1 MDGSAAN
8 RRVLPREGAPFGL
21 EQRPG
26 HGLGDGTGLVEAAPE
41 LQVAWARHARSVF
54 QRCLALM
61 AGRHDDA
68 DEAFSRTSFVAVQ
81 KYAAHR
87 GRIQNAHHWLLR
99 LAHNVCMDLHRGRA
113 RQARL
118 CEFGPVDSDLIGASH
133 AVDQE
138 AILLREEQFAVLYAA
153 MSRLAP
159 RLRAPL
165 ELRLRDE
172 LSDRRIAARLQ
183 LTETTVRKRLQ
194 EARAA
199 LRPVLVAY
207 RRGNS
212 AALVLTSESD
222 ETSYGRDRDG

>member
-1 MDGSAAN
+1 MYESESTTIRTDRAAQ
-8 RRVLPREGAPFGL
+8 EGARL
-21 EQRPG
+21 A
-26 HGLGDGTGLVEAAPE
+26 DAAPE
-41 LQVAWARHARSVF
+41 LEVAWALHARSVF
-54 QRCLALM
+54 ERCLSLM
-61 AGRHDDA
+61 AGRRDDA

-87 GRIQNAHHWLLR
+87 DRIQNVHHWLLQ
-99 LAHNVCMDLHRGRA
+99 LAHNVCMDVYRGRA

-118 CEFGPVDSDLIGASH
+118 CELDPAESDEIVAIDAQRH
-133 AVDQE
+133 AADHE
-138 AILLREEQFAVLYAA
+138 AILLREEQLAVLHEAVA
-153 MSRLAP
+153 GLAP

-172 LSDRRIAARLQ
+172 LSDRRIAALLQ

-199 LRPVLVAY
+199 LRPVLISY

-212 AALVLTSESD
+212 AALALTSEAR
-222 ETSYGRDRDG
+222 ETSR